1 VGSIRGWEDDL
12 INHGGTK
19 MAFSGGPD
27 ERTEGVDEQV
37 VDAAFK
43 VHEALAPGLLG
54 PSQRHPRADK
64 VRRVLRAFLV
74 KER

>member
-1 VGSIRGWEDDL
+1 
-12 INHGGTK
+12 
-19 MAFSGGPD
+19 MAFSGGLD
-27 ERTEGVDEQV
+27 ERTEGAAEQV

-43 VHEALAPGLLG
+43 VHKPLGPGLRG
-54 PSQRHPRADK
+54 PSQRHPQAGK